1 MKCYYNISALTL
13 LVFVLI
19 SDIAIAQNKKDTL
32 YWGLYFPEVN
42 RNYVEKIYKS
52 WNAWMDLF
60 KSKSTNK
67 NVKGGKFIAAQ
78 YNSFEKLMTDI
89 MNNKIDVLT
98 LFTTDYFNYGLDK
111 YFYPVLTTS
120 KSLENKFLRYVIICN
135 TQRNVYLNTVDNIEF
150 NLPESDNSNLMSI
163 WIKSKIGNKKFS
175 RWKNVKI
182 TKLSKTESQLIYSV
196 FFNSINYAVVSDA
209 SLFVAMELNPQIKSK
224 IKIIDVS
231 PDLIN
236 FLVVIRKEYDKE
248 NANII
253 IDVCS
258 NLHKSVEGKQILNLA
273 QAVRFVPIVSH
284 DLQETERLIKQA
296 KQISSK

>member
-1 MKCYYNISALTL
+1 MKCYYNILALTL
-13 LVFVLI
+13 LVFGLI
-19 SDIAIAQNKKDTL
+19 SNITIAQNRQDTL

-67 NVKGGKFIAAQ
+67 NVKGGKFIAVQ

-111 YFYPVLTTS
+111 YFYPILTTS
-120 KSLENKFLRYVIICN
+120 KSLENKLLRYVIICN
-135 TQRNVYLNTVDNIEF
+135 TQKSGDLNSVDNIEF

-163 WIKSKIGNKKFS
+163 WVKSKIGNKKFS

-196 FFNSINYAVVSDA
+196 FFNTINYAVVSDA
-209 SLFVAMELNPQIKSK
+209 SLYVAMELNPQIKSK
-224 IKIIDVS
+224 VKIIDIS

-236 FLVVIRKEYDKE
+236 FLIVVRKEYDKG
-248 NANII
+248 NTNTI

-273 QAVRFVPIVSH
+273 QAARFVPIVPL
-284 DLQETERLIKQA
+284 DLQETEKLVKQV
-296 KQISSK
+296 K

>member
-1 MKCYYNISALTL
+1 MKFYYNISALAL

-19 SDIAIAQNKKDTL
+19 SNLAAAQSIQDTL

-42 RNYVEKIYKS
+42 KNYVEKIYKS
-52 WNAWMDLF
+52 WNAWIDLF

-67 NVKGGKFIAAQ
+67 SVREGKFIAVQ
-78 YNSFEKLMTDI
+78 YNSIEKLITDI

-98 LFTTDYFNYGLDK
+98 LFTTNYFNYGLDK
-111 YFYPVLTTS
+111 YFYPILTTS
-120 KSLENKFLRYVIICN
+120 KSLENKFLRYVLICN
-135 TQRNVYLNTVDNIEF
+135 THKGSDLNMLDNIEM
-150 NLPESDNSNLMSI
+150 NIPESDNSNLISI
-163 WIKSKIGNKKFS
+163 WIKSKFGNKKFS

-196 FFNSINYAVVSDA
+196 FFNSIDYAVVSDA
-209 SLFVAMELNPQIKSK
+209 SLSVAMELNPQIKSK
-224 IKIIDVS
+224 VKIIDIS

-236 FLVVIRKEYDKE
+236 FLIVIRKEYDKG
-248 NANII
+248 NTNTI
-253 IDVCS
+253 IDVCY

-273 QAVRFVPIVSH
+273 QAVRFVPIVPL

-296 KQISSK
+296 KQFSSK